1 MEKFVDAQYWI
12 ALFQFLRKWIFT
24 KIFTVPTFIET
35 GLVLLCLTLALLLSK
50 PITKPLVRL
59 LETRKW
65 VERLPRNFI
74 SEVLRLIKFVLA
86 ILLLWIAHAA
96 ASKYNLPGLLI
107 DTTASLMTVWVVI
120 HLAASLLGNSSWVR
134 PISVFAWTVAALH
147 ILKLLEP
154 TVALLDRFAI
164 TMGGVRISILLLIK
178 AVIIFALLL
187 RLAGNAAG
195 FLEKRVQS
203 LDGLTPSV
211 RVLLT
216 KAFKVTLI
224 VLAVVVALGSLGIDL
239 SAFAFIG
246 GAIGVGIGFGLQKVV
261 SNLISGV
268 ILLLDK
274 SIKPGDVIEVADS
287 YGRIQSLGARYVS
300 VITRDG
306 TEFLIPNEDL
316 ITQQVVNWSFT
327 DTFVRLKIVVGISY
341 NSDLHKAMD
350 LVVQAA
356 KDTRRVMPNPA
367 RYAISRISAKVRWT
381 WSCASGS
388 PTRSRVPPMSA
399 AMYASRSGTPLP
411 PTVSKSPSPNAT
423 STSNRTLP
431 RHRVHSLAQN
441 RQTGTLL
448 HDGY

>member
-1 MEKFVDAQYWI
+1 MEKFVEPQYWI
-12 ALFQFLRKWIFT
+12 ALANALRDWIFARV
-24 KIFTVPTFIET
+24 FTVHTFIEA
-35 GLVLLCLTLALLLSK
+35 GLVLFCLGLAFVLAQ

-59 LETRKW
+59 LDTRKW
-65 VERLPRNFI
+65 AERLPRNFI
-74 SEVLRLIKFVLA
+74 NELIRLIKFFLA

-96 ASKYNLPGLLI
+96 AGKYDLPGLLI
-107 DTTASLMTVWVVI
+107 DTTASLMTAWVII
-120 HLAASLLGNSSWVR
+120 HLAASLLGSSNWVR
-134 PISVFAWTVAALH
+134 PISIFAWTVAALH
-147 ILKLLEP
+147 IIKLLEP
-154 TVALLDRFAI
+154 TIALLDRVAI

-178 AVIIFALLL
+178 GIIIFAALL

-195 FLEKRVQS
+195 FLERRVQK
-203 LDGLTPSV
+203 LEGLTPSV

-224 VLAVVVALGSLGIDL
+224 VLAIVVALGSLGIDL

-274 SIKPGDVIEVADS
+274 SIKPGDVIEVGDS

-327 DTFVRLKIVVGISY
+327 DTFVRLRIVVGISY
-341 NSDLHKAMD
+341 NSDLHKAMA
-350 LVVQAA
+350 LVSQAA
-356 KDTRRVMPNPA
+356 QKVRRVLPNPA
-367 RYAISRISAKVRWT
+367 PVCHLKDFGESSLDLELRFWIADPELGTANVRSDVRIAIWDAFAEHGIEIPFPQRDIHIKADP
-381 WSCASGS
+381 AG
-388 PTRSRVPPMSA
+388 A
-399 AMYASRSGTPLP
+399 
-411 PTVSKSPSPNAT
+411 
-423 STSNRTLP
+423 
-431 RHRVHSLAQN
+431 
-441 RQTGTLL
+441 
-448 HDGY
+448 